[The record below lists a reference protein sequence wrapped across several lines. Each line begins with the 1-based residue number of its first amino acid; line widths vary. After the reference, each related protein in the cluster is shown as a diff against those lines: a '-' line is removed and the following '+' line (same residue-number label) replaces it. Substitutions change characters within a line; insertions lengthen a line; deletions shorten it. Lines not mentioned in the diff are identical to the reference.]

1 MNCRECIFV
10 PEGKNKLKKNEK
22 NSETE
27 WNFIIGE
34 KDMKHN
40 LLSLIGAAAAAIL
53 LTGCGTTTEY
63 VDSNDTTAAV
73 KNKNH
78 MSSSDWVVATEKLGN
93 SLLTSAEFAAFL
105 SDYAQDAAEKLKS
118 AEAEG
123 EKISARERR
132 TASRPLLMLSEI
144 ENRTDEHI
152 ETQLLTERLRELLFN
167 SGKVRFTTYAAGRGQ
182 HIDQATG
189 QARDLAKDKNIRKRT
204 RMGKGKVN
212 AYDLSLSGTI
222 IKQRAA
228 DGRAR
233 EISYMFTLTLTDN
246 ETGEGVWAKTYELKR
261 QHVQSAFGY

>member
-1 MNCRECIFV
+1 
-10 PEGKNKLKKNEK
+10 
-22 NSETE
+22 
-27 WNFIIGE
+27 
-34 KDMKHN
+34 MKHK
-40 LLSLIGAAAAAIL
+40 SLAAAGTAAAMIL
-53 LTGCGTTTEY
+53 LTGCGTTSEY
-63 VDSNDTTAAV
+63 VDSNDTTVAV
-73 KNKNH
+73 KNYNR

-105 SDYAQDAAEKLKS
+105 DDYAKDASEKLKK
-118 AEAEG
+118 AEAGG
-123 EKISARERR
+123 EQITARERR
-132 TASRPLLMLSEI
+132 TALRPLLMLSEI

-182 HIDQATG
+182 HIDQATA
-189 QARDLAKDKNIRKRT
+189 QARDLAKDKNTRKRS
-204 RMGKGKVN
+204 RMEKGKVN

-261 QHVQSAFGY
+261 QHIKSAFGY